1 MRFFNCLTICLMSHR
16 SCRGGL
22 AQRWHSHFSLSSPR
36 FESRSLTLIYV
47 CSALLKFKTDYGQTK
62 ALSFCFR
69 NVLTS
74 VIVWHNESSDTSI
87 GNRLISWVINLNN
100 WASKDKAKRASI
112 DFSLAEPDNNNN
124 NNNTGLGFIYC
135 FVMTASFLFKAID
148 FVICGVCVSL
158 GPIWCLSQQWHD

>member
-1 MRFFNCLTICLMSHR
+1 MSPVTHYR
-16 SCRGGL
+16 WSSCTNGYMTL
-22 AQRWHSHFSLSSPR
+22 LDVQSVTWDEYTTSLN
-36 FESRSLTLIYV
+36 T
-47 CSALLKFKTDYGQTK
+47 

-69 NVLTS
+69 NVQTS

-112 DFSLAEPDNNNN
+112 DFSLAEPDNDNNN